1 MSIAISNHQ
10 PDGPRA
16 TGRRRVREE
25 AGDALA
31 VFVFSAAASSA
42 LAIAITLV
50 VTLVG

>member
-10 PDGPRA
+10 PDGPRTA
-16 TGRRRVREE
+16 GRRRVREE